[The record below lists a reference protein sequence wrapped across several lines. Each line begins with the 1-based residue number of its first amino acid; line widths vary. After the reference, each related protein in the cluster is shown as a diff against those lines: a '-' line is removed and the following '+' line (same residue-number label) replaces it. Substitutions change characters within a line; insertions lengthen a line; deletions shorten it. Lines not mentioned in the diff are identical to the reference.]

1 VGQQDK
7 PRDLPEISEISM
19 THASERRDSDGAG
32 TERRP
37 YHSPTLTC
45 YGSVAKLTQ
54 GTRTVGNDGAMGGM
68 MMMCL

>member
-1 VGQQDK
+1 MTDASQ
-7 PRDLPEISEISM
+7 PREAGD
-19 THASERRDSDGAG
+19 AGKER
-32 TERRP
+32 RRP
-37 YHSPTLTC
+37 YRSPTLTC

>member
-1 VGQQDK
+1 
-7 PRDLPEISEISM
+7 M
-19 THASERRDSDGAG
+19 TDAKVSSDAGDVAAER
-32 TERRP
+32 RRP
-37 YHSPTLTC
+37 YRAPTLTC